1 MVLSWCLIDSY
12 RTQQRRGE
20 SLLNDK
26 ELHLHHKK
34 PKSQGGGDNYG
45 NLQLVHLYC
54 HQQIHSGT
62 ICSL

>member
-1 MVLSWCLIDSY
+1 MVMPILRSPRITLY
-12 RTQQRRGE
+12 Q
-20 SLLNDK
+20 L
-26 ELHLHHKK
+26 
-34 PKSQGGGDNYG
+34 KSQKYGGGDNYG